1 MTFYEQKDHVVFI
14 KAVGLSPAGVRQL
27 SRFANQ
33 LLRSDPYY
41 NKRRE
46 IGLYVGLTEPDD
58 PTCDMFVIE
67 SYRAKWTA
75 RAAQEFRNELVRLRT
90 SNVGLTSN

>member
-75 RAAQEFRNELVRLRT
+75 RAAQEFRNELVRLRG
-90 SNVGLTSN
+90 SFGE